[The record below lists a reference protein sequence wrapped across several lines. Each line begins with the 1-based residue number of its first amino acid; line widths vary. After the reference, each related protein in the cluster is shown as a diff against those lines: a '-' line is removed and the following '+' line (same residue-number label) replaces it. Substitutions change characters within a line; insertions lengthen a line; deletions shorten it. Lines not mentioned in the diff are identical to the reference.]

1 MPVHVCVCLID
12 MYTCAC
18 DCRYTSVCRSQRLAS
33 DPLSLPPHFPP
44 YRLSKLSYL
53 ELTSSARLQD
63 VQAPGV
69 LLSHKCVDAGAGIW
83 TPNLTLAGK
92 CCTSR
97 LISHPLLLRY
107 DFRKS
112 KGKEAKPGKA
122 KKFSHRVRF
131 RAGGRISC
139 GKINSLH
146 CSSDLYLFLLT
157 RISSKKFPLPPLTF
171 MILLMLEPPPPYTHI
186 DLSKA
191 LTGEIA

>member
-1 MPVHVCVCLID
+1 M
-12 MYTCAC
+12 
-18 DCRYTSVCRSQRLAS
+18 CRSQRLAS

-44 YRLSKLSYL
+44 YLLSKLSHL

-69 LLSHKCVDAGAGIW
+69 LLSHKCVDAELGSELP
-83 TPNLTLAGK
+83 TSHLHGK

-112 KGKEAKPGKA
+112 KGKEAKPDKA

-157 RISSKKFPLPPLTF
+157 RISSKKFPLLPLTF
-171 MILLMLEPPPPYTHI
+171 MILLMLEPPPPIHTH
-186 DLSKA
+186 
-191 LTGEIA
+191 